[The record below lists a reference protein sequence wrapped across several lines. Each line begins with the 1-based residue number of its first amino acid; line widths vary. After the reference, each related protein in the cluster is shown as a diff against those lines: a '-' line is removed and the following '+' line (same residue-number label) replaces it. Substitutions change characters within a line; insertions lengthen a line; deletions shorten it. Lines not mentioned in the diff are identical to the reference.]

1 MAGRGRDTWVG
12 GRNFRTRPLPRAT
25 SRDRRLTPPPPP
37 PAAAP
42 LPRHRASRLAAQL
55 VGLRRRAPPP
65 RRRLRRDGALSG
77 PSPRASRRPL
87 TASSPAPPGAGA
99 RAAARPLLVEP
110 VALPARAVQGAG
122 LGARGEARSR
132 ARTPVRRSS
141 LALSLARAPAPVVM
155 CRLVPRRGWPARAR
169 VCHVGAS
176 PRAGPAAR
184 PSRSTENC
192 GFEWRYSG

>member
-1 MAGRGRDTWVG
+1 MG
-12 GRNFRTRPLPRAT
+12 GRAELPHTASATRHLPR
-25 SRDRRLTPPPPP
+25 PPAHSSARPR

-99 RAAARPLLVEP
+99 RVAACPLLVEP

-176 PRAGPAAR
+176 PSADPAGAARAGACA
-184 PSRSTENC
+184 
-192 GFEWRYSG
+192 GAMV